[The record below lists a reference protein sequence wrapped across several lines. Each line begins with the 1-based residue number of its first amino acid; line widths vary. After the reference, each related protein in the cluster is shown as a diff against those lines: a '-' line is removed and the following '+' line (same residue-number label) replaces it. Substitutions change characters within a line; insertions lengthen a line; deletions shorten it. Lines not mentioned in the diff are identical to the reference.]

1 MKYLLDTNIWIWM
14 VESHQ
19 SIPRNILSILLEPEN
34 YPFYISAIS
43 VWEVAKK
50 ASLDKLTLSIPVRDW
65 LVQATRKP
73 FIEIIPLSV
82 DIALEST
89 ILPGVFHKDPADQ
102 IIVASARQSNM
113 TLLTT
118 DRLILAYQH
127 VKPII
132 NPTRSLSDQ

>member
-1 MKYLLDTNIWIWM
+1 MDTNIWIWM

-127 VKPII
+127 VKTD
-132 NPTRSLSDQ
+132 N

>member
-127 VKPII
+127 VKTD
-132 NPTRSLSDQ
+132 N

>member
-1 MKYLLDTNIWIWM
+1 M
-14 VESHQ
+14 VENHQ
-19 SIPRNILSILLEPEN
+19 GIPPKMMTIIREPDN

-50 ASLDKLTLSIPVRDW
+50 VSIGKLALSIPIRHW
-65 LVQATRKP
+65 LLQATRKP

-113 TLLTT
+113 TLLTI
-118 DRLILAYQH
+118 DRPIISYQH
-127 VKPII
+127 VKT
-132 NPTRSLSDQ
+132 NN

>member
-19 SIPRNILSILLEPEN
+19 SIPLKLMSTILKPDN
-34 YPFYISAIS
+34 YPFHIAAIS

-50 ASLDKLTLSIPVRDW
+50 VSIGKLTLSIPIRDW

-89 ILPGVFHKDPADQ
+89 ILPGIFHKDPADQ
-102 IIVASARQSNM
+102 IIVASARHCNM
-113 TLLTT
+113 TLLTA
-118 DRLILAYQH
+118 DRRIISYQH
-127 VKPII
+127 VKT
-132 NPTRSLSDQ
+132 NE

>member
-19 SIPRNILSILLEPEN
+19 CIPRNILSALLEPEN

-50 ASLDKLTLSIPVRDW
+50 VSIDKLTLSIPVRDW

-73 FIEIIPLSV
+73 FVEIIPLSV

-102 IIVASARQSNM
+102 IIVASTRQNNM

-118 DRLILAYQH
+118 DRLIIAYQH
-127 VKPII
+127 VKTY
-132 NPTRSLSDQ
+132 N

>member
-14 VESHQ
+14 VEGHQ
-19 SIPRNILSILLEPEN
+19 NIPPSILSILLEPGN

-50 ASLDKLTLSIPVRDW
+50 VSIDKLTLSIPVRDW

-89 ILPGVFHKDPADQ
+89 ILPGAFHKDPADQ
-102 IIVASARQSNM
+102 IIVASTRQNNM

-118 DRLILAYQH
+118 DRLIIAYQH
-127 VKPII
+127 VKTY
-132 NPTRSLSDQ
+132 N

>member
-1 MKYLLDTNIWIWM
+1 M
-14 VESHQ
+14 VESHKN
-19 SIPRNILSILLEPEN
+19 IPRRIRSALLEPDN

-50 ASLDKLTLSIPVRDW
+50 VSLGKLTLSIPIREW

-82 DIALEST
+82 DIALESS
-89 ILPGVFHKDPADQ
+89 ILPGEFPKDPADQ
-102 IIVASARQSNM
+102 IIVASARQCNM

-118 DRLILAYQH
+118 DQLIISYQH
-127 VKPII
+127 VK
-132 NPTRSLSDQ
+132 T

>member
-19 SIPRNILSILLEPEN
+19 SIPPNILSILLEPEN
-34 YPFYISAIS
+34 YPAYISAIS

-50 ASLDKLTLSIPVRDW
+50 VSIDKLTLSIPVRDW

-73 FIEIIPLSV
+73 FVEIIPLSV

-89 ILPGVFHKDPADQ
+89 ILPGVFDKEDPADQ

-127 VKPII
+127 VK
-132 NPTRSLSDQ
+132 THY

>member
-1 MKYLLDTNIWIWM
+1 MSYLLDTNIWIRM
-14 VESHQ
+14 VESHKK
-19 SIPRNILSILLEPEN
+19 IPRRIRSALLEPDN

-50 ASLDKLTLSIPVRDW
+50 VSLGKLTLSIPIRDW

-89 ILPGVFHKDPADQ
+89 ILPGEFHKDPADQ
-102 IIVASARQSNM
+102 IIVASARQCNM

-118 DRLILAYQH
+118 DQLIISYQH
-127 VKPII
+127 VK
-132 NPTRSLSDQ
+132 T

>member
-1 MKYLLDTNIWIWM
+1 MEN
-14 VESHQ
+14 HR
-19 SIPRNILSILLEPEN
+19 SIPPKLRSAILVSDN

-43 VWEVAKK
+43 VWEVVKK
-50 ASLDKLTLSIPVRDW
+50 VSIGRLTLSIPIRDW

-89 ILPGVFHKDPADQ
+89 VLPGVFHKDPADQ
-102 IIVASARQSNM
+102 IIVASARQCNM

-118 DRLILAYQH
+118 DRHIISYQH
-127 VKPII
+127 VKTI
-132 NPTRSLSDQ
+132 N

>member
-82 DIALEST
+82 DIALESN

-127 VKPII
+127 VKTD
-132 NPTRSLSDQ
+132 N

>member
-19 SIPRNILSILLEPEN
+19 SIPRNILSTLLEPEN

-50 ASLDKLTLSIPVRDW
+50 VSLDKLTLSIPVREW

-89 ILPGVFHKDPADQ
+89 ILPGMFHKDPADQ

-113 TLLTT
+113 TLLTSN
-118 DRLILAYQH
+118 RLILAYQH
-127 VKPII
+127 VKTE
-132 NPTRSLSDQ
+132 N

>member
-118 DRLILAYQH
+118 DRLILANQH
-127 VKPII
+127 VKTD
-132 NPTRSLSDQ
+132 N

>member
-1 MKYLLDTNIWIWM
+1 MKYLLDTNIWVWM

-19 SIPRNILSILLEPEN
+19 SIPRNILSTLLEPEN
-34 YPFYISAIS
+34 YPFYISAVS

-50 ASLDKLTLSIPVRDW
+50 VSIDKLTLSIPVRDW

-82 DIALEST
+82 EIALEST
-89 ILPGVFHKDPADQ
+89 ILPGLFHKDPADQ

-113 TLLTT
+113 TLLAT
-118 DRLILAYQH
+118 DKLI
-127 VKPII
+127 I
-132 NPTRSLSDQ
+132 

>member
-19 SIPRNILSILLEPEN
+19 SIPRNILSTLLEPEN

-50 ASLDKLTLSIPVRDW
+50 VSLDKLTLSIPVRDW

-89 ILPGVFHKDPADQ
+89 ILPGKFHKDPADQ

-113 TLLTT
+113 TLLTS

-127 VKPII
+127 VKTG
-132 NPTRSLSDQ
+132 N

>member
-19 SIPRNILSILLEPEN
+19 SIPRNILSTLLEPKN

-50 ASLDKLTLSIPVRDW
+50 VSIDKLTLSIPVRDW

-82 DIALEST
+82 AIALEST

-118 DRLILAYQH
+118 DRLIIAYQH
-127 VKPII
+127 VKTY
-132 NPTRSLSDQ
+132 N

>member
-19 SIPRNILSILLEPEN
+19 GIPRKILSTILEPDN
-34 YPFYISAIS
+34 YPFHISAIS

-50 ASLDKLTLSIPVRDW
+50 VSIGKLTLSIPVRDW

-82 DIALEST
+82 EIALEST
-89 ILPGVFHKDPADQ
+89 ILPGIFHKVPADQ
-102 IIVASARQSNM
+102 IIVASARQCNM
-113 TLLTT
+113 TLITT
-118 DRLILAYQH
+118 DQHIISYPH
-127 VKPII
+127 VK
-132 NPTRSLSDQ
+132 TTS

>member
-1 MKYLLDTNIWIWM
+1 M
-14 VESHQ
+14 VENHQ
-19 SIPRNILSILLEPEN
+19 TIPSGITSTILKPEN

-50 ASLDKLTLSIPVRDW
+50 VSLGKLTLSIPIRDW
-65 LVQATRKP
+65 LSQATRKP

-82 DIALEST
+82 DIAVEST

-102 IIVASARQSNM
+102 IIVASARQCNM

-118 DRLILAYQH
+118 DRHIISYQH
-127 VKPII
+127 VKT
-132 NPTRSLSDQ
+132 NS

>member
-1 MKYLLDTNIWIWM
+1 MKYLLDTNIWVLM
-14 VESHQ
+14 AENYQ
-19 SIPRNILSILLEPEN
+19 SIPLKIMSTILKPDN

-50 ASLDKLTLSIPVRDW
+50 VSIGKLTLSIPIRDW

-89 ILPGVFHKDPADQ
+89 ILPGTFHKDPADQ
-102 IIVASARQSNM
+102 IIVASARQCNM
-113 TLLTT
+113 TLLTS
-118 DRLILAYQH
+118 DRHIISYQH
-127 VKPII
+127 VKT
-132 NPTRSLSDQ
+132 NN

>member
-19 SIPRNILSILLEPEN
+19 SIPRNILSILLESEN

-113 TLLTT
+113 TLLTS
-118 DRLILAYQH
+118 DRLIVAYRH
-127 VKPII
+127 VKTE
-132 NPTRSLSDQ
+132 N